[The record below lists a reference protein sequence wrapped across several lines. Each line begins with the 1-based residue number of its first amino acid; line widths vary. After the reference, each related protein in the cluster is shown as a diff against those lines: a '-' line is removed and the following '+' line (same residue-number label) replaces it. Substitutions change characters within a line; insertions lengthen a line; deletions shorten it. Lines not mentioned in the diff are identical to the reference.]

1 MTEILFERAQ
11 GRSGHLVCACDPAAP
26 APGPRDEPVTSAQIG
41 VFALSAGFTIVS
53 QALVLTILPIAG
65 AVLAPVAWAGIAPFA
80 VMLLGAALATVPAAW
95 LTGMDQRWGFALGST
110 LGIAGACLAAW
121 GVVAGQFGAFTLG
134 AFWLGLAQGFGTFY
148 RHGAASLRP
157 GDGRAI
163 ALVLGAGSLAAF
175 VTPSALALARDLAG
189 PLSSAAALVF
199 AGAAHLCA
207 SGLAF
212 ALPRTR
218 GFGAHGAQAVAPS
231 WFRSATAVGAFAW
244 AGMALMMGLG
254 PSLMAGCG
262 IGLAET
268 SGIVAWHVLAMYA
281 PALPAG
287 YVITRARAPLA
298 CVAGLGSILAGLTT
312 AMLASTPAGFLI
324 AMLLSGLGWSTATI
338 GATTLI
344 HADGVPPRHLLA
356 IHDLLL
362 LTGALAGAAASVL
375 LR

>member
-1 MTEILFERAQ
+1 
-11 GRSGHLVCACDPAAP
+11 
-26 APGPRDEPVTSAQIG
+26 
-41 VFALSAGFTIVS
+41 
-53 QALVLTILPIAG
+53 
-65 AVLAPVAWAGIAPFA
+65 
-80 VMLLGAALATVPAAW
+80 MLLGAAVATVPAAW
-95 LTGMDQRWGFALGST
+95 LTGIDQRWGFALGST

-148 RHGAASLRP
+148 RHGAAALRR

-175 VTPSALALARDLAG
+175 VTPSALALARELAG
-189 PLSSAAALVF
+189 PLAAAAALVF
-199 AGAAHLCA
+199 AGAAHLAA
-207 SGLAF
+207 SALAF
-212 ALPRTR
+212 ALPRSR
-218 GFGAHGAQAVAPS
+218 GFGSHAPLAG
-231 WFRSATAVGAFAW
+231 WPPGFVGATAAGAAAW

-287 YVITRARAPLA
+287 YVITQARAPLA
-298 CVAGLGSILAGLTT
+298 CGAGLCCIAAGLTT
-312 AMLASTPAGFLI
+312 AFLATTPAGFLA
-324 AMLLSGLGWSTATI
+324 AMLMSGVGWSTATI
-338 GATTLI
+338 GATTLV
-344 HADGVPPRHLLA
+344 HAGGVPARHLLA
-356 IHDLLL
+356 VHDFLLL
-362 LTGALAGAAASVL
+362 AGALAGAAASVA